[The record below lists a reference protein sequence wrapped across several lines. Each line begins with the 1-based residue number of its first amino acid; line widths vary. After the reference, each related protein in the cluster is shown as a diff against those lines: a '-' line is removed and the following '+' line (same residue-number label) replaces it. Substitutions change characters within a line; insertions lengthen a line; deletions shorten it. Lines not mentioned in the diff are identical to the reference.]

1 METSLLHLVFY
12 IATLC
17 LAHVAQHLAEHPLQ
31 RVVAHGAA
39 PGSLGGADSLIA
51 VIADVEGG
59 AVEVAGVLGGV
70 GVARA
75 QFLNVA
81 ARAQHA
87 GNDYLVQG
95 YALYLEAVIEGT
107 AY

>member
-1 METSLLHLVFY
+1 METSLLHLILNV
-12 IATLC
+12 ASLGLT
-17 LAHVAQHLAEHPLQ
+17 HVAQHLAEHPLEG
-31 RVVAHGAA
+31 VVAHGAA
-39 PGSLGGADSLIA
+39 LRPFGWADCLIA

-87 GNDYLVQG
+87 GDDYLV
-95 YALYLEAVIEGT
+95 
-107 AY
+107 